1 MKYIFYNTQYLFQWS
16 GGIYL
21 NTFIWEWCILSI
33 ESIHNWHTDYIWWV
47 FYKRNQK
54 NELYLTWKFI
64 SQSRF
69 FELLYEAFSM
79 FLSQRKYSSVS
90 FIQNKYFNILNILIQ
105 YCTIFIAS
113 FVPFCY
119 ISSKRKFLRWSSN
132 YLINTYLLIFVS
144 WHMRVLD
151 FLKSW
156 LISTNT

>member
-1 MKYIFYNTQYLFQWS
+1 M
-16 GGIYL
+16 

-47 FYKRNQK
+47 FYKLNQK

-90 FIQNKYFNILNILIQ
+90 FIQNKYFDILHILIQ
-105 YCTIFIAS
+105 CFTIIIVCFM
-113 FVPFCY
+113 PFCY
-119 ISSKRKFLRWSSN
+119 ISSKEKTLSS
-132 YLINTYLLIFVS
+132 LVMNTYLLIFVS
-144 WHMRVLD
+144 WHIRVLD
-151 FLKSW
+151 FPKSW
-156 LISTNT
+156 RISTNKKHCIQLVITHY